1 MDPPHTQKSQKT
13 RIYGNDLYDF
23 RESDLHLEEEDQIQE
38 IERKRRETNG

>member
-1 MDPPHTQKSQKT
+1 
-13 RIYGNDLYDF
+13 LYDF